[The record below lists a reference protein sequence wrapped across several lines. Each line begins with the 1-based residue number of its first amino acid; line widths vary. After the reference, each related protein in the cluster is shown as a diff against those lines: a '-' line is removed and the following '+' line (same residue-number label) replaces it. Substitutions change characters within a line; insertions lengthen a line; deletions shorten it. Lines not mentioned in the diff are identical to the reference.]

1 MKLSEDTVE
10 EVRREVVDDADDIT
24 RLINFARRKL
34 GEVFDQDVRDV
45 TEDEVIDEFETV
57 LEDEDLAVNLAA
69 LVKLGEGLEVE
80 NDYDGFIVD
89 EIIGRR
95 IASMIAGDD
104 PHRTLA
110 ESTFHYIDVYT
121 EEVVGDS
128 DNRDEEATTTTA
140 GYDDVLAGIAAG
152 IQTRLPGWDWDSTT

>member
-10 EVRREVVDDADDIT
+10 EVRREVVDDADEIT

-34 GEVFDQDVRDV
+34 GEVFDQEVRDV

-69 LVKLGEGLEVE
+69 LVRLGEGLEVE

-121 EEVVGDS
+121 AEVV
-128 DNRDEEATTTTA
+128 DEDGRSA
-140 GYDDVLAGIAAG
+140 GHDDVLAGIAAG
-152 IQTRLPGWDWDSTT
+152 IQTRLPGWDWDSTET